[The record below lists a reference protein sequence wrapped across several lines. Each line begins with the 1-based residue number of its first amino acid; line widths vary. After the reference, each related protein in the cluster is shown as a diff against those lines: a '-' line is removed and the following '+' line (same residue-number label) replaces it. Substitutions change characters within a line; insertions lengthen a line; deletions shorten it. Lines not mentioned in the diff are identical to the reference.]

1 VSDKAAPPSEKNTTA
16 ARPAKPTLRRPEWIK
31 VRLNHTDAFREVKG
45 LVQGLRL
52 NTVCEEARCPNI
64 YECWGREKTA
74 TFMILGDIC
83 TRRCMFCNVAKGQ
96 PGYVDPEEPRHVA
109 EAVQALGLRHAVI
122 TQVNRDDLPD
132 GGAAHFAATIR
143 FIRELNPACR
153 VEVLISDLEGNW
165 DALETILDAYPDIL
179 AHNTECVK
187 RLYKRVRPY
196 AVYERTLELLSRAA
210 KARGDRILATKSG
223 IMAGLGET
231 EEEIVALMADLRGAD
246 VDIFTVGQY
255 LQPTKKHLPIMQYY
269 TPEMFERLHAAGVA
283 AGFGYVESG
292 PLVRSSYN
300 AGRGADAMAR
310 IFEAAG
316 ARSPEDQAA
325 GRAAGTSS

>member
-1 VSDKAAPPSEKNTTA
+1 VTGKTPSRRD
-16 ARPAKPTLRRPEWIK
+16 RPALRRPEWIK
-31 VRLNHTDAFREVKG
+31 VRLNNTDEFREVKG
-45 LVQGLRL
+45 LVKGLRL

-74 TFMILGDIC
+74 TFMIMGDIC

-96 PGYVDPEEPRHVA
+96 PGYLDPEEPAHVA
-109 EAVQALGLRHAVI
+109 DAVRSLGLRHAVI

-132 GGAAHFAATIR
+132 GGAEHFARTIR
-143 FIRELNPACR
+143 AIREAAPGCR
-153 VEVLISDLEGNW
+153 VEVLISDLAGNW
-165 DALETILDAYPDIL
+165 DALETILDARPEIL
-179 AHNTECVK
+179 SHNTECVK

-210 KARGDRILATKSG
+210 RAKGDRILATKSG

-231 EEEIVALMADLRGAD
+231 EEEIVALMGDLRRAE

-255 LQPTKKHLPIMQYY
+255 LQPTRKHLAIEKYY
-269 TPEMFERLHAAGVA
+269 TPQEFERLHRAGTE

-292 PLVRSSYN
+292 ALVRSSYH
-300 AGRGADAMAR
+300 
-310 IFEAAG
+310 
-316 ARSPEDQAA
+316 A
-325 GRAAGTSS
+325 GRATDALERLLSGSRTPG